1 MSCGCSST
9 PCGCNTPNIPRG
21 PRGFA
26 GPAGPAP
33 NITIG
38 DVTSGPAAATI
49 TGTSPNL
56 VLDLT
61 IPPGATGPAGAP
73 GTNGQDATELFTTL
87 TSFTVPGFDT
97 NNVAVVGDTS
107 WMVNGAWVYIGGAGY
122 FRIANVQGPN
132 TVQLLNPGAS
142 AGYPT
147 NPLTPTVSI
156 IPGQAPVGTVVAPDA
171 TPDQVIH
178 AAAPGVPG
186 ATGATGTTGNP
197 GQDAFIEVVNAIPL
211 LPPAPG
217 GEFKIYTDSSTAP
230 TVVTGYS
237 WNGSIWSPTAN
248 LTPVAVSQIYSVTG
262 VPAGAFGKN
271 GDWAFNTVTLDVYY
285 KTAGTWTNP
294 FDLSATF
301 TQVASASSNY
311 MGTAPLYTDGIVGF
325 DPLASTF
332 TAPQLPY
339 TIDLAIQGHS
349 ISIDKNITFDFSDA
363 SFSHSGVWEVQVENI
378 DIGSAIDIDIT
389 AGRFA
394 ENATLALAFPISL
407 AVGDTRMFVF
417 RKNKAGNR
425 LIIENTYLVNDLP

>member
-33 NITIG
+33 NITIT
-38 DVTSGPAAATI
+38 DVSEGPAAAEI

-56 VLDLT
+56 FLALT

-73 GTNGQDATELFTTL
+73 GTNGTNGTNGQNGWG
-87 TSFTVPGFDT
+87 TSFD
-97 NNVAVVGDTS
+97 
-107 WMVNGAWVYIGGAGY
+107 
-122 FRIANVQGPN
+122 
-132 TVQLLNPGAS
+132 LLDSFSMP
-142 AGYPT
+142 
-147 NPLTPTVSI
+147 
-156 IPGQAPVGTVVAPDA
+156 
-171 TPDQVIH
+171 
-178 AAAPGVPG
+178 APGG
-186 ATGATGTTGNP
+186 ATGILTIGDNRMLDVGTWVKITGFSIEGNWFVVIATPGDDQVQLRNPGSADLAPYWGVSATSIPSNAPTGTVFNAGETGVVVGAP
-197 GQDAFIEVVNAIPL
+197 GLIGPVGPAGPAGTVQVVNAIPL

-217 GEFKIYTDSSTAP
+217 GEFVIYTDNALAP

-248 LTPVAVSQIYSVTG
+248 LTPVAGSQIYSVTG

-363 SFSHSGVWEVQVENI
+363 SFSHSGVWEVQVENT

-425 LIIENTYLVNDLP
+425 LIIENTYLVNNL

>member
-73 GTNGQDATELFTTL
+73 GTNGQDATELFTNLVSFNAPTL
-87 TSFTVPGFDT
+87 GNSNP
-97 NNVAVVGDTS
+97 AIVGDTS
-107 WMVNGAWVYIGGAGY
+107 WMNVGAWVYITGGGY
-122 FRIANVQGPN
+122 FRIVGINNSTSVQLAQPGPN
-132 TVQLLNPGAS
+132 TYAPSIGWPSGVAGNVIGA
-142 AGYPT
+142 A
-147 NPLTPTVSI
+147 
-156 IPGQAPVGTVVAPDA
+156 IPSNGLDTQIV
-171 TPDQVIH
+171 H
-178 AAAPGVPG
+178 AAAPGLPG

-197 GQDAFIEVVNAIPL
+197 GQDAFIEVVNTIPTVA
-211 LPPAPG
+211 PAPG

-230 TVVTGYS
+230 TVITGYS
-237 WNGSIWSPTAN
+237 WNGVSWVATAN
-248 LTPVAVSQIYSVTG
+248 LTPVAGSQIYSVTG

-271 GDWAFNTVTLDVYY
+271 GDWAFNTVTLEVYY

-301 TQVASASSNY
+301 TQVAIASSNY
-311 MGTAPLYTDGIVGF
+311 MGTVPLHTDGIVGF
-325 DPLASTF
+325 DPIASTF
-332 TAPQLPY
+332 SAPITY
-339 TIDLAIQGHS
+339 TIDLSKQGHS
-349 ISIDKNITFDFSDA
+349 ISIDKNLTLDWDDT
-363 SFSHSGVWEVQVENI
+363 SFTYGGVWELQVENT
-378 DIGSAIDIDIT
+378 DPGSAINISLT
-389 AGRFA
+389 SGRFA
-394 ENATLALAFPISL
+394 ENATLAISSPISL
-407 AVGDTRMFVF
+407 LNGDTRMFVF

>member
-1 MSCGCSST
+1 MPAPGGATGILTIGDNRMLDVGTWVKITGFSIEGNWFVVIAT
-9 PCGCNTPNIPRG
+9 PGDDQVQLRNPGSADLAPYWGVSATSIPSNAPTGTVFNAGETGVVVGAPGLIG
-21 PRGFA
+21 PV
-26 GPAGPAP
+26 GPAGPA
-33 NITIG
+33 G
-38 DVTSGPAAATI
+38 
-49 TGTSPNL
+49 
-56 VLDLT
+56 
-61 IPPGATGPAGAP
+61 
-73 GTNGQDATELFTTL
+73 
-87 TSFTVPGFDT
+87 
-97 NNVAVVGDTS
+97 
-107 WMVNGAWVYIGGAGY
+107 
-122 FRIANVQGPN
+122 
-132 TVQLLNPGAS
+132 TVQ
-142 AGYPT
+142 
-147 NPLTPTVSI
+147 
-156 IPGQAPVGTVVAPDA
+156 
-171 TPDQVIH
+171 
-178 AAAPGVPG
+178 
-186 ATGATGTTGNP
+186 
-197 GQDAFIEVVNAIPL
+197 VVNAIPL

-217 GEFKIYTDSSTAP
+217 GEFVIYTDNALAP

-248 LTPVAVSQIYSVTG
+248 LTPVAGSQIYSVTG

-363 SFSHSGVWEVQVENI
+363 SFSHSGVWEVQVENT

-425 LIIENTYLVNDLP
+425 LIIENTYLVNNL

>member
-73 GTNGQDATELFTTL
+73 GANGQDATELFTNL
-87 TSFTVPGFDT
+87 VSFTVPGLNSST
-97 NNVAVVGDTS
+97 VATVGDTS
-107 WMVNGAWVYIGGAGY
+107 WMVDGGWLYIEGAGY
-122 FRIANVQGPN
+122 FIIVNVLSPTTVQIAN
-132 TVQLLNPGAS
+132 PGS
-142 AGYPT
+142 VLGWPAG
-147 NPLTPTVSI
+147 
-156 IPGQAPVGTVVAPDA
+156 IPGQAAPTTVIPSTA
-171 TPDQVIH
+171 TPNQVIQ
-178 AAAPGVPG
+178 AAVPGLPG
-186 ATGATGTTGNP
+186 ATGATGP
-197 GQDAFIEVVNAIPL
+197 GGSNGPSGFIEVVNTIPTVA
-211 LPPAPG
+211 PAPG

-237 WNGSIWSPTAN
+237 WNGVSWAATAN
-248 LTPVAVSQIYSVTG
+248 LTPVAGSQIYSVTG
-262 VPAGAFGKN
+262 IPAGAFGKN
-271 GDWAFNTVTLDVYY
+271 GDWAFNTVTLEVYY

-301 TQVASASSNY
+301 TQVAVASSNY
-311 MGTAPLYTDGIVGF
+311 MGTAPLHTDGIVGF

-332 TAPQLPY
+332 NTPITY
-339 TIDLAIQGHS
+339 TIDLSKQGHS
-349 ISIDKNITFDFSDA
+349 IESDKNVTLDWDDT
-363 SFSHSGVWEVQVENI
+363 SFTYGGVWELQVENI
-378 DIGSAIDIDIT
+378 DGASTINLILT

-394 ENATLALAFPISL
+394 ENATLAISSPIALA
-407 AVGDTRMFVF
+407 AGDTRMFVF

-425 LIIENTYLVNDLP
+425 LIIENTYLVNNL